1 MFAHCLDYIHHF
13 TSSNSNFIH
22 HNIKSS
28 SIIVWEPTLKA
39 RICHVG
45 TAKLCGEINKEE
57 EGLYRRSDRRV
68 MKFEETRGYKVQEFQ
83 VNGVPTKKTDV
94 FALGVVILELLSGKE
109 VLRYEVDE

>member
-1 MFAHCLDYIHHF
+1 
-13 TSSNSNFIH
+13 
-22 HNIKSS
+22 
-28 SIIVWEPTLKA
+28 
-39 RICHVG
+39 
-45 TAKLCGEINKEE
+45 
-57 EGLYRRSDRRV
+57 